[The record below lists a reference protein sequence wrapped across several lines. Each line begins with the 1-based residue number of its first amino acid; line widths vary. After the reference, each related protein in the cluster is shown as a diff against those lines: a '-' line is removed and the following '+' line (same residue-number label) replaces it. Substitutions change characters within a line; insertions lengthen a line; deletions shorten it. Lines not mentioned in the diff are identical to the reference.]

1 MEAKAKLAS
10 NGIASVDWNALT
22 NDSAGAKT
30 KRKDNGKLLFNSE
43 KIKVVLY
50 F

>member
-30 KRKDNGKLLFNSE
+30 KEKIMESFLFNSE
-43 KIKVVLY
+43 K
-50 F
+50 